1 MAWRIVVKLMGDGT
15 LVEFASVSDRC
26 CRMCVA
32 IQRKLAWR
40 NAKMPRV

>member
-1 MAWRIVVKLMGDGT
+1 MAWRIVVKRMGNGT
-15 LVEFASVSDRC
+15 RVEFASVIDAVEC
-26 CRMCVA
+26 AVA